1 MLTLNTIRLTSFVIS
16 NALSLFLISS
26 HTTHTFSDS
35 ALMSV
40 FFGLLYLY
48 IRRTQYY
55 QCLDVKKPSCDA
67 WFGHKNIASLLGFYS
82 LLNYIQ

>member
-1 MLTLNTIRLTSFVIS
+1 MLTPNTIRLTSFVIS

-26 HTTHTFSDS
+26 RAPHTFSDS

-48 IRRTQYY
+48 IKENSMIPRLTEEIIY
-55 QCLDVKKPSCDA
+55 
-67 WFGHKNIASLLGFYS
+67 NIP
-82 LLNYIQ
+82 

>member
-16 NALSLFLISS
+16 NALSLFPISS

-48 IRRTQYY
+48 IKENSMIPRLTEEIIY
-55 QCLDVKKPSCDA
+55 
-67 WFGHKNIASLLGFYS
+67 NIP
-82 LLNYIQ
+82 

>member
-26 HTTHTFSDS
+26 HTSHTFSDS

-40 FFGLLYLY
+40 FFGYYLY
-48 IRRTQYY
+48 IIY
-55 QCLDVKKPSCDA
+55 KKNSMIPRLTAIIDYVMS
-67 WFGHKNIASLLGFYS
+67 
-82 LLNYIQ
+82 